1 MGQVFRFPLPTRTIS
16 ASPSKTIAARFE
28 HQLRAMVR
36 ELEMTLILNE
46 IDGQRQGRLKEAG
59 VLMTEARLV
68 LRHVRVSN
76 EEMPQVHDSLM
87 PSDSPL

>member
-1 MGQVFRFPLPTRTIS
+1 MGQVLKFPFPAGTVP
-16 ASPSKTIAARFE
+16 ASPSETIAARVE
-28 HQLRAMVR
+28 HQLQAMVR

-46 IDGQRQGRLKEAG
+46 IEGQRQGRLKEAG

>member
-1 MGQVFRFPLPTRTIS
+1 
-16 ASPSKTIAARFE
+16 
-28 HQLRAMVR
+28 
-36 ELEMTLILNE
+36 
-46 IDGQRQGRLKEAG
+46 
-59 VLMTEARLV
+59 MTEARLV

>member
-1 MGQVFRFPLPTRTIS
+1 MAQVFRFPPQAGTIS
-16 ASPSKTIAARFE
+16 GSPSETIAARFE
-28 HQLRAMVR
+28 HQLQAMVR

-46 IDGQRQGRLKEAG
+46 IDGQRRVRLKEAG

-68 LRHVRVSN
+68 LRHVSVSN
-76 EEMPQVHDSLM
+76 EEMPKVHDSLM